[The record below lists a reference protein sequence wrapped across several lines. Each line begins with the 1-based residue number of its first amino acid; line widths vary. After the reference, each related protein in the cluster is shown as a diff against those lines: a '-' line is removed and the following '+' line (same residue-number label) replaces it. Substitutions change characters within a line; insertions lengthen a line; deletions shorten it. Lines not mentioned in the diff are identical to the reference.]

1 MRPVDKQKVRQ
12 VYSDRHET
20 CTLLFQLFE
29 IYNFED
35 YGVQSLQGS
44 AASRHIGLSYAFN
57 LMAELDFVAELLTT
71 RSRMELSY
79 YCGPVARN
87 SCWAILKMEQIEA
100 YYRCN
105 TVSRVLPLGVC
116 GQYRPVLPTFSG
128 CGTSRERLDAVILKV
143 VDLKKLE

>member
-1 MRPVDKQKVRQ
+1 MGPGSLLSPGRKPPVGKEIPVISPVLTVRPVQIGAPPWRSMRPVDKQKVRQ

-57 LMAELDFVAELLTT
+57 LMAELDFVAELFTT

-87 SCWAILKMEQIEA
+87 SCWAILKNGA
-100 YYRCN
+100 NRG
-105 TVSRVLPLGVC
+105 VLPL
-116 GQYRPVLPTFSG
+116 
-128 CGTSRERLDAVILKV
+128 
-143 VDLKKLE
+143 